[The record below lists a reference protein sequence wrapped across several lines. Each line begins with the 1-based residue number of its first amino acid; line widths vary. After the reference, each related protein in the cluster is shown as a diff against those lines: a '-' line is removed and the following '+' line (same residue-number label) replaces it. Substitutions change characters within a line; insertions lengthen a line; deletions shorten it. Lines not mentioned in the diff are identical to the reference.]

1 MPDGSP
7 VPIVAIFDDDRI
19 TLSGAVPSLE
29 SADLLTQL
37 AIANSQFPDLPVDSR
52 LTVNSS
58 VPVGVGVRVLE
69 LNSVRFP
76 EGSAEILPEHAL
88 QFDRVATIMNA
99 FPNISVTVVGHADQR
114 GDEATNLV
122 LAQRRADAV
131 VAYLISRGID
141 GARLSARSV
150 GEADLLTVDDDE
162 ASLALN
168 RRTEFIIYGLLVPSA
183 PPAPTTAPG

>member
-29 SADLLTQL
+29 TADLLTQL

-52 LTVNSS
+52 LTVNPN

-99 FPNISVTVVGHADQR
+99 FPNITVTVVGHADQR

-141 GARLSARSV
+141 GSRLSARSV

-168 RRTEFIIYGLLVPSA
+168 RRTEFIIYGLLVP
-183 PPAPTTAPG
+183 PPAAPTTAPG